1 MSTKRWAQSN
11 NQQTLSPSDLEW
23 LALPLHSQSIVKK
36 GAVLTVNLKAC
47 KHQPAEAKPS
57 SSHPS
62 EGSFPALLHPTPPKH
77 DKAPEPPRERPRDSD
92 RHPKERPRDSDRHRS
107 AETKRSPTQRH
118 QPRISAKHLSTPP
131 VIEPSVPAV
140 PWCLPAPTQNAP
152 STPRSHGFGIPPQV
166 SRRKGS
172 PQDLPVKRPAVKPI
186 QREHDRPT
194 QNRRPHIHRAPD
206 LPHIHP
212 APHHT
217 PNLAS
222 RINDLSTYQFANW
235 AKASLIL

>member
-1 MSTKRWAQSN
+1 M
-11 NQQTLSPSDLEW
+11 
-23 LALPLHSQSIVKK
+23 
-36 GAVLTVNLKAC
+36 TVNPNAC

-77 DKAPEPPRERPRDSD
+77 DKAPEPPRERPRDG
-92 RHPKERPRDSDRHRS
+92 DRHRS

-194 QNRRPHIHRAPD
+194 QNRRPHIHRIPD
-206 LPHIHP
+206 PPHIHP

-217 PNLAS
+217 PHLAS
-222 RINDLSTYQFANW
+222 RINDLSTYQIHKLLSQSHRKITA
-235 AKASLIL
+235 ICTPT